1 MVYQL
6 IKNTFM
12 KNIFRYHI
20 QAHDLDSDGVAS
32 GQVFGLSLSKCLE
45 NERSRIREA
54 AERAAAAAAAAAAT
68 PVSSVGEDGDAPL
81 SRKSSHAGSQASFSS
96 LIEGTKQVR
105 SLVWLCNVCRMDYD
119 ILSLVYSKGVQ
130 IYECSFECQE
140 TSSRSYITTQRC
152 AS

>member
-1 MVYQL
+1 M
-6 IKNTFM
+6 
-12 KNIFRYHI
+12 
-20 QAHDLDSDGVAS
+20 AS

-96 LIEGTKQVR
+96 LIEGTKQVLE
-105 SLVWLCNVCRMDYD
+105 LVWLWKDCLIHFN
-119 ILSLVYSKGVQ
+119 ILSLVYSVGV
-130 IYECSFECQE
+130 
-140 TSSRSYITTQRC
+140 
-152 AS
+152 